1 MIQYDSILK
10 LTIRNSS
17 KLIVDPRNLIK
28 TFPNLR
34 ALLILRGKLITI
46 ITSFPA
52 DAKIREIRINETKL
66 DTLPDD
72 VFKYLSLSHTIDL
85 RNNALTKINPQ
96 SFNITSLNKLYLAG
110 NPWKCN
116 YNMSWI
122 LNINNYSLA
131 VKIEDKEK
139 LHCTSPYEGRPL
151 FAVVEII
158 ATLRNECKQTIC
170 DCELI
175 HVVVPRNYHQ
185 QIHNKRQLMA
195 FVAVN
200 CSYRGLEEMP
210 DFIPKNTTRLY
221 LTGNKISDLTK
232 IITNPIYKEV
242 RDLYLDNN
250 LIESITILDGS
261 YWLEHFR
268 VFSLRGNK
276 LADLPTYALE
286 NVLVQGENAVSI
298 YLGNNPW
305 TCDCLFTPGFQD
317 LLLRYTNIIKDIHDI
332 KCNLLMN
339 DGENSRKLIKDLTRT
354 EICVMPNDN
363 EFFLHPLDILNIILA
378 TAILLIIGK
387 FIYDYWLF
395 KRTGKLPWIVTKIP

>member
-1 MIQYDSILK
+1 MIPYDSILK

-131 VKIEDKEK
+131 VKIKDKEK